1 MSNRKQCVLF
11 TSQSGLEINESI
23 ARLNGSLGNRAE
35 VVGAEGE
42 GIGSL
47 VRTSS
52 ISKALIDNIS
62 RRYEQS
68 LEGIKVCKKPSFL
81 IHLHCSFWKRS
92 AFFTIVDRFVS
103 GLKNSVDIKGVVTLI
118 DDFYSVYF
126 RIRSYYETND
136 IKDIVNPIDLLYWRA
151 VDVMLGQMIANQ
163 AGVPHFVISVNHPMK
178 SLTKLLNLPHF
189 AVYAG
194 HPITDIR
201 NLKKNGK
208 IDLANRLMER
218 INNDFLCKLSKAESF
233 LTFLPDAIDEYPILD
248 LPKERAQL
256 HSSIWPREW
265 LSGEEAIAAPPK
277 SAYVDAYLGDLSKS
291 ISANKETYEDAILG
305 HIADRDYRLVNQSE
319 NFIFTL
325 LEEVQNSTGVEAE
338 LTQARYGQK
347 GIYFFDPDGI
357 KGGKPGR
364 RGPDWAKNLTGEG
377 PDLSHLMGTISRKP
391 EPPLISI
398 GEGTMS

>member
-1 MSNRKQCVLF
+1 F

-62 RRYEQS
+62 RRYDQS
-68 LEGIKVCKKPSFL
+68 IEGIKFCKKPSFL

-163 AGVPHFVISVNHPMK
+163 AGVPRFVISVNHPMK

-218 INNDFLCKLSKAESF
+218 INNDFLCKLSRAESF
-233 LTFLPDAIDEYPILD
+233 VTFLPDAIDEYPILD
-248 LPKERAQL
+248 LPKERAQ
-256 HSSIWPREW
+256 
-265 LSGEEAIAAPPK
+265 
-277 SAYVDAYLGDLSKS
+277 
-291 ISANKETYEDAILG
+291 
-305 HIADRDYRLVNQSE
+305 
-319 NFIFTL
+319 
-325 LEEVQNSTGVEAE
+325 
-338 LTQARYGQK
+338 
-347 GIYFFDPDGI
+347 
-357 KGGKPGR
+357 
-364 RGPDWAKNLTGEG
+364 
-377 PDLSHLMGTISRKP
+377 
-391 EPPLISI
+391 
-398 GEGTMS
+398 